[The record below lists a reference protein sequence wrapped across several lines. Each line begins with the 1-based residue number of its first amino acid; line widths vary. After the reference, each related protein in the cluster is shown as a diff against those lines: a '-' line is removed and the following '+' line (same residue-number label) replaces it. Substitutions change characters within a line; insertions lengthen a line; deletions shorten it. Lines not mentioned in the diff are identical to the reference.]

1 MGSRLHPVRRRDL
14 PRLPRAADD
23 PAWAGAAEAA
33 WGLCGMVVTGAGR
46 VRGYAL
52 ISPAVNVPRDHP
64 QAGGP
69 ITEGA
74 AVLMELQT
82 PGVPLAPRNPDA
94 RQLVRGLA
102 GHLVRQR
109 VGCLEAFGTRGPA
122 DPTVW
127 PVDWLEHEG
136 FRIVR
141 DSPTRPRMCLEL
153 GHTLR
158 LPDLVGWWQRLWV
171 PLTGPTNPE
180 PAGRVAERTGMARS

>member
-1 MGSRLHPVRRRDL
+1 MGQRLHRVHSTDL
-14 PRLPRAADD
+14 HRLPRPDGEAPWAAAADNH
-23 PAWAGAAEAA
+23 
-33 WGLCGMVVTGAGR
+33 WGFCGVVVTVDR
-46 VRGYAL
+46 SLRGYGL

-74 AVLMELQT
+74 AVLMELHT
-82 PGVPLAPRNPDA
+82 ADIPVAPRNPIA
-94 RQLVRGLA
+94 RHLLRGLA
-102 GHLVRQR
+102 AHLVRQR
-109 VGCLEAFGTRGPA
+109 VECLEAFGTRGPVS
-122 DPTVW
+122 PTLP

-141 DSPTRPRMCLEL
+141 DSPTRPRLCLEL

-180 PAGRVAERTGMARS
+180 PAGRVSEPAGVARP